1 MYYFLKYCYGRVHD
15 YGDNIV
21 KHKSF
26 FFYEEDEWSHKI
38 IMESLCDRKA
48 GLPKVRPGS
57 GRPDSPG
64 LSGRPARSV
73 LLIYS

>member
-1 MYYFLKYCYGRVHD
+1 MEIISL
-15 YGDNIV
+15 NT
-21 KHKSF
+21 SLF
-26 FFYEEDEWSHKI
+26 FFMRKMNGAI
-38 IMESLCDRKA
+38 KSLCDRKA